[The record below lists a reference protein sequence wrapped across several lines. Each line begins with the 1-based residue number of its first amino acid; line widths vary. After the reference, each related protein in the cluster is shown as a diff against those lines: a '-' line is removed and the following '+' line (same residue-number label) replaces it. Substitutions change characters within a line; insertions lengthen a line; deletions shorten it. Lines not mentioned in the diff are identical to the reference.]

1 MAVVAALI
9 LTVAMTGT
17 ATRLLDPGPPRA
29 AVTSSA
35 ASDVPASGS
44 AEPASPRPAPNPSPL
59 GPSTSLG
66 PVPSGDSSGAVAPR
80 QVLSNVPIPVLTHG
94 PRNQRVVA
102 LTFDDGYSPT
112 ATANI
117 FAILESD
124 RVPAT
129 FFPYAAA
136 VRLAPALWR
145 AIAAAGYPIANH
157 TTNHP
162 DLTTLP
168 AWRVRAELDVAR
180 TTIQQ
185 ITGRPMLDVFRP
197 PYGAW
202 NALVLHEAAAAGCRA
217 AVLWDV
223 DTRDWTGIAA
233 SAIAARAEEGTDGS
247 IVLLHAGPA
256 QTPLA
261 LPYIIEW
268 YRAHG
273 YGFVTVPEL
282 LAAQLAMPLPSAPPA
297 LPSPTSAP
305 QPSAIS
311 RRVAIDAC
319 TPRPLTA
326 LPPCWHT
333 SGRRGWRHSQHIHVT
348 GADGQNAER
357 STREAGRLGTTVG
370 T

>member
-1 MAVVAALI
+1 MPHLSIRSAVARVAVAVVAAVI
-9 LTVAMTGT
+9 LTVALSGA
-17 ATRLLDPGPPRA
+17 ATRLFDPGLPGGA
-29 AVTSSA
+29 ATSPA
-35 ASDVPASGS
+35 ASGVPASGT
-44 AEPASPRPAPNPSPL
+44 AEPASPRPAPSPSPL
-59 GPSTSLG
+59 GPSGPPSASPE
-66 PVPSGDSSGAVAPR
+66 PVPSGDSFGAAPPR
-80 QVLSNVPIPVLTHG
+80 QVLANVPIPVLTHG
-94 PRNQRVVA
+94 PRNQQVVA

-117 FAILESD
+117 FAILESEH
-124 RVPAT
+124 VAAT

-180 TTIQQ
+180 TTIRQ

-202 NALVLHEAAAAGCRA
+202 NATVLREAALAGCRA

-223 DTRDWTGIAA
+223 DSRDWTGIAA

-247 IVLLHAGPA
+247 IILMHAGPA

-273 YGFVTVPEL
+273 YGFVTVPQL
-282 LAAQLAMPLPSAPPA
+282 LAARLAVPQPSAPPA
-297 LPSPTSAP
+297 LQSPTTASSALPTASSSASAQPSP
-305 QPSAIS
+305 
-311 RRVAIDAC
+311 
-319 TPRPLTA
+319 
-326 LPPCWHT
+326 
-333 SGRRGWRHSQHIHVT
+333 
-348 GADGQNAER
+348 
-357 STREAGRLGTTVG
+357 
-370 T
+370 

>member
-1 MAVVAALI
+1 
-9 LTVAMTGT
+9 
-17 ATRLLDPGPPRA
+17 
-29 AVTSSA
+29 
-35 ASDVPASGS
+35 
-44 AEPASPRPAPNPSPL
+44 
-59 GPSTSLG
+59 
-66 PVPSGDSSGAVAPR
+66 VPSGDSSGAAVPR

-94 PRNQRVVA
+94 PRDQRVVA

-124 RVPAT
+124 RIPAT

-145 AIAAAGYPIANH
+145 SIAAAGYAIANH

-202 NALVLHEAAAAGCRA
+202 NALVLREAAAAGCRA

-223 DTRDWTGIAA
+223 DTRDWTGIPA
-233 SAIAARAEEGTDGS
+233 SAIATRAEGGTDGS
-247 IVLLHAGPA
+247 IVLMHAGPA

-261 LPYIIEW
+261 LPYIIAW

-273 YGFVTVPEL
+273 YGFVTVPQL
-282 LAAQLAMPLPSAPPA
+282 LAAQLAAPQPSAPPA
-297 LPSPTSAP
+297 LPSPAP
-305 QPSAIS
+305 PPSA
-311 RRVAIDAC
+311 
-319 TPRPLTA
+319 TPAASPSTLA
-326 LPPCWHT
+326 PP
-333 SGRRGWRHSQHIHVT
+333 SP
-348 GADGQNAER
+348 
-357 STREAGRLGTTVG
+357 
-370 T
+370 

>member
-1 MAVVAALI
+1 MRRPSFRPIAARLAVAAAALL
-9 LTVAMTGT
+9 LTVALPGT
-17 ATRLLDPGPPRA
+17 ATLLLDSGPPGGVA
-29 AVTSSA
+29 ATPA
-35 ASDVPASGS
+35 ASETPGSGS
-44 AEPASPRPAPNPSPL
+44 AGPSSARPAPSPSPWV
-59 GPSTSLG
+59 PSGQPAASPL
-66 PVPSGDSSGAVAPR
+66 PIPSGDSSGAAQPR
-80 QVLSNVPIPVLTHG
+80 QVLANVPIPVFTHG

-102 LTFDDGYSPT
+102 LTFDDGYSPI

-117 FAILESD
+117 FAILESEH
-124 RVPAT
+124 VAAT

-202 NALVLHEAAAAGCRA
+202 NATVLHEAAAAGCRA

-223 DTRDWTGIAA
+223 DSRDWTGIAA
-233 SAIAARAEEGTDGS
+233 SAIAGRAEVGTAGS

-282 LAAQLAMPLPSAPPA
+282 LAAQLAAPQPSAPPA
-297 LPSPTSAP
+297 LPSPTPA
-305 QPSAIS
+305 PSAS
-311 RRVAIDAC
+311 PAASPSTLAHDA
-319 TPRPLTA
+319 L
-326 LPPCWHT
+326 
-333 SGRRGWRHSQHIHVT
+333 
-348 GADGQNAER
+348 
-357 STREAGRLGTTVG
+357 
-370 T
+370 

>member
-1 MAVVAALI
+1 MRRPPFRPIAARLAVAAAAALL

-17 ATRLLDPGPPRA
+17 ATRLLDPGPPGG
-29 AVTSSA
+29 AVTPHAASGLLASSA
-35 ASDVPASGS
+35 QPALSPGLGS
-44 AEPASPRPAPNPSPL
+44 PSSPPSASPLPI
-59 GPSTSLG
+59 
-66 PVPSGDSSGAVAPR
+66 PSGEGARGGAPQ

-94 PRNQRVVA
+94 PRDQRVVA

-185 ITGRPMLDVFRP
+185 ITGRPMLGVFRP

-202 NALVLHEAAAAGCRA
+202 NALVLREAAAAGCRA

-223 DTRDWTGIAA
+223 DSRDWTGIAA
-233 SAIAARAEEGTDGS
+233 TAIAARAEGGTDGS
-247 IVLLHAGPA
+247 IILMHAGPA

-261 LPYIIEW
+261 LPFIIAW

-305 QPSAIS
+305 QPSPSPAAAPS
-311 RRVAIDAC
+311 AL
-319 TPRPLTA
+319 TPPA
-326 LPPCWHT
+326 P
-333 SGRRGWRHSQHIHVT
+333 
-348 GADGQNAER
+348 
-357 STREAGRLGTTVG
+357 
-370 T
+370 

>member
-1 MAVVAALI
+1 ML
-9 LTVAMTGT
+9 
-17 ATRLLDPGPPRA
+17 RLEDGK
-29 AVTSSA
+29 
-35 ASDVPASGS
+35 DV
-44 AEPASPRPAPNPSPL
+44 RR
-59 GPSTSLG
+59 
-66 PVPSGDSSGAVAPR
+66 GDGG
-80 QVLSNVPIPVLTHG
+80 VPIVERQ
-94 PRNQRVVA
+94 RNQRVVA
-102 LTFDDGYSPT
+102 LTFDDGYSPI

-117 FAILESD
+117 FAILESEH
-124 RVPAT
+124 VAAT

-202 NALVLHEAAAAGCRA
+202 NALVLREAATAGCRA

-223 DTRDWTGIAA
+223 DSRDWTGIPA
-233 SAIAARAEEGTDGS
+233 SAIAARAEDGTAGS

-273 YGFVTVPEL
+273 YGFVTLPEML
-282 LAAQLAMPLPSAPPA
+282 AGQLAAGQPSAPPA
-297 LPSPTSAP
+297 LPSPTPAP
-305 QPSAIS
+305 QPSPSPAALS
-311 RRVAIDAC
+311 SAL
-319 TPRPLTA
+319 TPPA
-326 LPPCWHT
+326 P
-333 SGRRGWRHSQHIHVT
+333 
-348 GADGQNAER
+348 
-357 STREAGRLGTTVG
+357 
-370 T
+370 

>member
-1 MAVVAALI
+1 MPHLSIRSAAAQVAVAVVAALI

-17 ATRLLDPGPPRA
+17 ATRLLDPGPPGV
-29 AVTSSA
+29 AVTSPATSGA
-35 ASDVPASGS
+35 PASGS
-44 AEPASPRPAPNPSPL
+44 AEPSPPQPAPSPSLL
-59 GPSTSLG
+59 GPSGPPSASLG
-66 PVPSGDSSGAVAPR
+66 PVPSGDSSGAAPPR
-80 QVLSNVPIPVLTHG
+80 QVLANVPIPVLTHG
-94 PRNQRVVA
+94 PRDQRVVA

-117 FAILESD
+117 FAILESE

-145 AIAAAGYPIANH
+145 SIAAAGYPIANH

-185 ITGRPMLDVFRP
+185 ITGRPMVDVFRP

-223 DTRDWTGIAA
+223 DSRDWTGIGA
-233 SAIAARAEEGTDGS
+233 SAIAARAETGTNGS
-247 IVLLHAGPA
+247 IVLMHAGPA

-261 LPYIIEW
+261 LPYIIAW
-268 YRAHG
+268 YRQHG

-282 LAAQLAMPLPSAPPA
+282 LAAQLA
-297 LPSPTSAP
+297 AP
-305 QPSAIS
+305 QPSAPPGLPS
-311 RRVAIDAC
+311 PAPPPSASPAAAPSAPAP
-319 TPRPLTA
+319 PR
-326 LPPCWHT
+326 
-333 SGRRGWRHSQHIHVT
+333 S
-348 GADGQNAER
+348 
-357 STREAGRLGTTVG
+357 
-370 T
+370 

>member
-1 MAVVAALI
+1 MPHLSIRSAVARVAVAVVAAVI
-9 LTVAMTGT
+9 LTVALSGA
-17 ATRLLDPGPPRA
+17 ATRLFDPGLPGGA
-29 AVTSSA
+29 ATSPA
-35 ASDVPASGS
+35 ASGVPASGT
-44 AEPASPRPAPNPSPL
+44 AEPASPRPAPSPSPL
-59 GPSTSLG
+59 GPSGPPSASPE
-66 PVPSGDSSGAVAPR
+66 PVPSGDSFGAAPPR
-80 QVLSNVPIPVLTHG
+80 QVLANVPIPVLTHG
-94 PRNQRVVA
+94 PRNQQVVA

-117 FAILESD
+117 FAILESEH
-124 RVPAT
+124 VAAT

-180 TTIQQ
+180 TTIRQ

-202 NALVLHEAAAAGCRA
+202 NATVLREAALAGCRA

-223 DTRDWTGIAA
+223 DSRDWTGIAA

-247 IVLLHAGPA
+247 IILMHAGPA

-273 YGFVTVPEL
+273 YGFVTVPEI
-282 LAAQLAMPLPSAPPA
+282 LAARLAVPQPSAPPA
-297 LPSPTSAP
+297 PTAASSSVLAQPSP
-305 QPSAIS
+305 
-311 RRVAIDAC
+311 
-319 TPRPLTA
+319 
-326 LPPCWHT
+326 
-333 SGRRGWRHSQHIHVT
+333 
-348 GADGQNAER
+348 
-357 STREAGRLGTTVG
+357 
-370 T
+370 